1 MTWAICFLFTLYT
14 VWFGLLPGVVS
25 EGIDGL
31 VSTVLLV
38 AFALIQGAER
48 YGWSCI
54 LVFVIICL
62 LVSNAAENLSIL
74 TGYTF
79 GRYYYTDVL
88 GPKLFLVPVLI
99 GGAYVGAGYLSWTV
113 AHVLLDRTDPSN
125 RSTR

>member
-14 VWFGLLPGVVS
+14 VWFALLPGVVS
-25 EGIDGL
+25 EWIDGL

-38 AFALIQGAER
+38 AFALIHGAER

-62 LVSNAAENLSIL
+62 LVSNASENLSIL
-74 TGYTF
+74 TGYPF

-88 GPKLFLVPVLI
+88 GPKLFLVPEHGHEILLVVV
-99 GGAYVGAGYLSWTV
+99 AYVK
-113 AHVLLDRTDPSN
+113 HR
-125 RSTR
+125 